1 MQRSAQALV
10 NQCILIRL
18 NYIFCH
24 CCDSEEK
31 RKKLPINTFE
41 LKHFPSIQRYE
52 KSLSASEDITELLS
66 IFNKGILIIPF
77 MPLRSR
83 EWMRAVQVT
92 HSRWINP
99 RVHLSRLTLNIMT
112 VLFLQSGSHKTRR
125 QSSPQRS
132 QIWDGVLLGKT
143 LFIEVCSEIC
153 SVTFYW
159 DNTES
164 VQRKKCL
171 ISK

>member
-1 MQRSAQALV
+1 MHFNWIELYFLSLV
-10 NQCILIRL
+10 WFRR
-18 NYIFCH
+18 
-24 CCDSEEK
+24 EE
-31 RKKLPINTFE
+31 KKLPINTYE

-52 KSLSASEDITELLS
+52 KSLSAPGDITELLS

-77 MPLRSR
+77 MPPRSR
-83 EWMRAVQVT
+83 EWTRAFQVT

-132 QIWDGVLLGKT
+132 QIWNGVLLGKT
-143 LFIEVCSEIC
+143 LFIEDNLSEIC
-153 SVTFYW
+153 SVTSCW
-159 DNTES
+159 DNTDS
-164 VQRKKCL
+164 VQRKNA
-171 ISK
+171 